1 MKSTSL
7 TYIYTGV
14 YCNMTGAMTE
24 SNEPTEPALDPS
36 NTPYSA
42 LTPDAILDCLENVG
56 LQPSGRMLALNSY
69 ENRVYQ
75 IELDEGEYVV
85 VKFYRA
91 GRWSDDTI
99 LEEHAFAL
107 ELAAHTIPVIPPQE
121 YAGQTL
127 LHFNQYRFAIYPRRG
142 GRPPE
147 LDNLQHLEQLGR
159 MLGRIHAVGR
169 LRPFQHRLR
178 LDVASYGR
186 TSLAAIQHSGFLPDY
201 LLHNYTQI
209 VTSLLEQLDSL
220 FTDYSPNSIRLH
232 GDCHPGNILWTAN
245 GPHFVD
251 LDDCCMGPAMQDL
264 WMLLSGSR
272 AEMSQQLRAVL
283 DGYELFCDFDYAE
296 IRLLEALRALR
307 LIHYSA
313 WLTRRWHDPAFPMH
327 FPWFNTPR
335 YWEEQIMILREQ
347 LDVVEGAA
355 LQV

>member
-1 MKSTSL
+1 
-7 TYIYTGV
+7 
-14 YCNMTGAMTE
+14 MTGIMTE
-24 SNEPTEPALDPS
+24 SDQAAKDN
-36 NTPYSA
+36 NVTPYSQ

-75 IELDEGEYVV
+75 VELDEGNYFV

-91 GRWSDDTI
+91 GRWTDESI

-107 ELAAHTIPVIPPQE
+107 ELAAQTIPIVPPLE
-121 YAGQTL
+121 YQGQTL
-127 LHFNQYRFAIYPRRG
+127 LHFKDYRFAIYPRRG
-142 GRPPE
+142 GRSPE

-159 MLGRIHAVGR
+159 TLGRIHAVGC
-169 LRPFQHRLR
+169 LRPFVHRLR

-186 TSLAAIQHSGFLPDY
+186 AGLAAIQHSGFLPEY
-201 LLHNYTQI
+201 LQHNYTQV
-209 VTSLLEQLDSL
+209 VTELLDQLEPL
-220 FTDYSPNSIRLH
+220 FANCSPQYIRLH
-232 GDCHPGNILWTAN
+232 GDCHPGNILWTGN

-264 WMLLSGSR
+264 WMLLSGTR
-272 AEMSQQLRAVL
+272 LEMTKQLRTIL

-335 YWEEQIMILREQ
+335 YWEEQMMNLREQ
-347 LDVVEGAA
+347 LEMVNSAA

>member
-1 MKSTSL
+1 
-7 TYIYTGV
+7 
-14 YCNMTGAMTE
+14 MTGIMTE
-24 SNEPTEPALDPS
+24 SDQAAKDN
-36 NTPYSA
+36 NVTPYSQ

-75 IELDEGEYVV
+75 VELDEGNYFV

-91 GRWSDDTI
+91 GRWTDESI

-107 ELAAHTIPVIPPQE
+107 ELAAQTIPIVPPLE
-121 YAGQTL
+121 YQGQTL
-127 LHFNQYRFAIYPRRG
+127 LHFKDYRFAIYPRRG
-142 GRPPE
+142 GRSPE

-159 MLGRIHAVGR
+159 TLGRIHAVGR
-169 LRPFQHRLR
+169 LRPFVHRLR

-186 TSLAAIQHSGFLPDY
+186 AGLAAIQHSDFLPEY
-201 LLHNYTQI
+201 LQHNYTQV
-209 VTSLLEQLDSL
+209 VTELLDQLEPL
-220 FTDYSPNSIRLH
+220 FANSCPQYIRLH
-232 GDCHPGNILWTAN
+232 GDCHPGNILWTGN

-264 WMLLSGSR
+264 WMLLSGTR
-272 AEMSQQLRAVL
+272 LEMTKQLRTIL

-335 YWEEQIMILREQ
+335 YWEEQMMILREQ
-347 LDVVEGAA
+347 LEMVNGAA

>member
-1 MKSTSL
+1 MTS
-7 TYIYTGV
+7 I
-14 YCNMTGAMTE
+14 MTE
-24 SNEPTEPALDPS
+24 SDQAAKDN
-36 NTPYSA
+36 NVTPYSQ

-75 IELDEGEYVV
+75 VELDEGNYFV

-91 GRWSDDTI
+91 GRWTDESI

-107 ELAAHTIPVIPPQE
+107 ELAAQTIPIVPPLE
-121 YAGQTL
+121 YQGQTL
-127 LHFNQYRFAIYPRRG
+127 LHFKDYRFAIYPRRG
-142 GRPPE
+142 GRSPE

-159 MLGRIHAVGR
+159 TLGRIHAVGR
-169 LRPFQHRLR
+169 LRPFVHRLR
-178 LDVASYGR
+178 LDVTSYGR
-186 TSLAAIQHSGFLPDY
+186 AGLAAIQHSGFLPEY
-201 LLHNYTQI
+201 LQHNYTQV
-209 VTSLLEQLDSL
+209 VTELLDQLEPL
-220 FTDYSPNSIRLH
+220 FANCSPQYIRLH
-232 GDCHPGNILWTAN
+232 GDCHPGNILWTGN

-264 WMLLSGSR
+264 WMLLSGTR
-272 AEMSQQLRAVL
+272 LEMTKQLRTIL

-335 YWEEQIMILREQ
+335 YWEEQMLILREQ
-347 LDVVEGAA
+347 LEVVNGAA